1 VYSSRNVFESK
12 ASIMSAINRNSGGYP
27 SYGPGSQDS
36 TDANSQ
42 PSTSG
47 NCPSSSAT
55 TSGDIVDYANFS
67 TVTDEA
73 QPDPSGFQGMSV
85 SALIEILQA
94 LIALLMQMF
103 GNSPGQNEASSKQS
117 FAPVKMAA
125 SSGGGGASSA
135 GGAAPT
141 ASTPSTA
148 STASTAGAPTGGF
161 ANDWHTVRFSNTT
174 NEPIV
179 VRLTMGFGDTLP
191 PGVRKI
197 NNLEGEF
204 TIPPGQATDIT
215 FAPGS
220 KPNFR
225 STKGD
230 GSVWNQ
236 GEMTFDEAHKEIYFD
251 MSYIYGANSN
261 MRMYSSDG
269 KHSGYQG
276 DVLAAAPGAAKV
288 GNWGI
293 SAPYNRTLNSNDPKN
308 PDSAA
313 GGPNGAKNAG
323 AAYLYSILQKGEG
336 YVGRG
341 LPVEVTDYDD
351 ASTLKTS
358 GKVSVVF

>member
-1 VYSSRNVFESK
+1 
-12 ASIMSAINRNSGGYP
+12 MSTINRNSGGYP
-27 SYGPGSQDS
+27 SYGPGSQDG
-36 TDANSQ
+36 TGANSH
-42 PSTSG
+42 PSSSG
-47 NCPSSSAT
+47 NCPSSRAT
-55 TSGDIVDYANFS
+55 KSGDIADHAS
-67 TVTDEA
+67 TATDATQLE
-73 QPDPSGFQGMSV
+73 PSGSQGMSI
-85 SALIEILQA
+85 SAWVEILQA
-94 LIALLMQMF
+94 LIALLMQRC
-103 GNSPGQNEASSKQS
+103 GKCPGQNDASLKKG
-117 FAPVKMAA
+117 FTPVKMADGGGG
-125 SSGGGGASSA
+125 GGGGAAPPIAPSIGAIAPAA
-135 GGAAPT
+135 G
-141 ASTPSTA
+141 TPST
-148 STASTAGAPTGGF
+148 TGAPSGGF

-174 NEPIV
+174 KEPIV
-179 VRLTMGFGDTLP
+179 VHLTMGAGDTLP
-191 PGVRKI
+191 AGVRRI
-197 NNLEGEF
+197 DGLNGEF
-204 TIPPGQATDIT
+204 TIPPGQSIDIT

-293 SAPYNRTLNSNDPKN
+293 SAPYNRALNSNDPNN

-323 AAYLYSILQKGEG
+323 AAYLYSVLKKGEG

-341 LPVEVTDYDD
+341 LPVEVSDYDD